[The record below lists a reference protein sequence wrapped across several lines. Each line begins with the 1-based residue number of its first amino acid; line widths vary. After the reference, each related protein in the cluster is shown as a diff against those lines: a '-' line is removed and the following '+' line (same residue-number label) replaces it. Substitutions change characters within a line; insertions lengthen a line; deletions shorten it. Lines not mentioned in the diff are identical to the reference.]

1 MRFDKKCT
9 GYGWERYR
17 SLRFCPESRHVD
29 ITKLEVKLEK
39 QAKFSEE
46 FGIREPLVIF
56 KMWS

>member
-1 MRFDKKCT
+1 MT
-9 GYGWERYR
+9 R
-17 SLRFCPESRHVD
+17 SVQGMDGKGTEVCLRFCPESRHVD

-39 QAKFSEE
+39 QAQFSEE

>member
-1 MRFDKKCT
+1 MDGKGTEVC
-9 GYGWERYR
+9 
-17 SLRFCPESRHVD
+17 LRFCPESRHVD

>member
-1 MRFDKKCT
+1 MDT
-9 GYGWERYR
+9 
-17 SLRFCPESRHVD
+17 
-29 ITKLEVKLEK
+29 TKLEVKLEK